1 MEAHFPLQ
9 EGEQTEEKQGLILCY
24 CIFSMRIVNKDEDL
38 NPYNEDLKAEI
49 CAVCLNNRIKNII
62 TI

>member
-1 MEAHFPLQ
+1 
-9 EGEQTEEKQGLILCY
+9 
-24 CIFSMRIVNKDEDL
+24 MRIVNKDEDL